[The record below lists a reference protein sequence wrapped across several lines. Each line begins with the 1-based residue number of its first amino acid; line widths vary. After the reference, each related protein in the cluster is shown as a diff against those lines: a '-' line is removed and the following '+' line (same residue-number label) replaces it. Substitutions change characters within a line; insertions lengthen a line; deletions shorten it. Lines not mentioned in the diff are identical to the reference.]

1 MYTVNKKFQKL
12 IILANCEFSSM
23 KHQLYS
29 SKKKKKASV
38 FVAFVADE
46 IIGKTPS
53 LKVYLL
59 FNSVSI

>member
-29 SKKKKKASV
+29 SKKKKKPV
-38 FVAFVADE
+38 
-46 IIGKTPS
+46 S
-53 LKVYLL
+53 LLHLL
-59 FNSVSI
+59 QMKS

>member
-29 SKKKKKASV
+29 SKKKKKKPV
-38 FVAFVADE
+38 
-46 IIGKTPS
+46 S
-53 LKVYLL
+53 LLHLL
-59 FNSVSI
+59 QMKS

>member
-29 SKKKKKASV
+29 SKKKKKKKPV
-38 FVAFVADE
+38 
-46 IIGKTPS
+46 S
-53 LKVYLL
+53 LLHLL
-59 FNSVSI
+59 QMKS